1 MAIHDAFARRTPYEV
16 AIPGRT
22 FTRDHFP
29 RIRDEAAAG
38 QADTRDPARF
48 VFLGAVG
55 HAIDAIA
62 GEERRGAEEDPYGEI
77 RRHGPILFHA
87 FHFWSGGET
96 LLLLSTG
103 AARSLVSWDAEAGA
117 EAWTEVPAPPADS
130 GYLQLPRNLF
140 WGEAVEGG
148 AVEPLDGLFW
158 TCGADGVV
166 HVLAV
171 LGLRDDRPGVSVVD
185 LPGITPPVFL
195 DAVGQPAREKGTDFE
210 SDLPGAELEGL
221 YSVKTGAELVKL
233 LGRAF
238 ALLHRRPELLGAV
251 EHPPAE
257 HPSPE
262 EASEEASEEGA
273 AAEGGE
279 APPSATGPRPS
290 ALPFRRVLATD
301 SGSAAAGAA
310 SGPGEGPPG
319 DG

>member
-16 AIPGRT
+16 AIPGRA

-29 RIRDEAAAG
+29 RIRDEAATG

-62 GEERRGAEEDPYGEI
+62 GEDRKGAEEDPYGEI

-96 LLLLSTG
+96 VLLFSTA
-103 AARSLVSWDAEAGA
+103 AARALVSWEAE
-117 EAWTEVPAPPADS
+117 EWTDVPAAPADS

-158 TCGADGVV
+158 TVGSEGVV
-166 HVLAV
+166 HILAV
-171 LGLRDDRPGVSVVD
+171 LGLREDRPGVSVVD
-185 LPGITPPVFL
+185 LPGVTPPVFL
-195 DAVGQPAREKGTDFE
+195 DALSQPARALGADFE
-210 SDLPGAELEGL
+210 SSLPGAELEGL
-221 YSVKTGAELVKL
+221 YSLETGAELVKL

-238 ALLHRRPELLGAV
+238 ALLHRHPESLGAL
-251 EHPPAE
+251 EHPPQE
-257 HPSPE
+257 EPS
-262 EASEEASEEGA
+262 
-273 AAEGGE
+273 EGGE
-279 APPSATGPRPS
+279 GPAPPTPRPS
-290 ALPFRRVLATD
+290 ALPFRRVLGPEPGVTATV
-301 SGSAAAGAA
+301 
-310 SGPGEGPPG
+310 GPGKGPGG